1 MPWFSDPQR
10 DSRDDIRA
18 TQKARKYAGD
28 PRSQAEVDYATHLYR
43 VRAALA
49 TPRHVLGAGFLVG
62 VAVAGALLL
71 ALGVGS
77 FLIVAAFGS
86 AVPAWG
92 PAGPF
97 VVRGPDDSG
106 SSGGSLLDILLPL
119 VTTVAVLGVAGAGIA
134 LVTRTRWRRAGV
146 LDTYIDLAPRQA
158 YLLQT
163 VAVWVGVGAL
173 MVLAV
178 RWQGDEEMVTGAV
191 VMLTFAGIPLLAL
204 LFSAMF
210 PSLGLQVAPA
220 PRPSARSTPPRSRGR
235 SSNVRW
241 RFGSNP
247 TAAAVRPL
255 ARRPAPQ
262 HRPTRP
268 VGGRSAGSTQRIQRR
283 QTQAIGRLPCQAVS
297 GADGCRRRAQRL
309 CQRRKVATAQRVVG
323 TPRTT
328 AIGAPC
334 AARRRPGVVK

>member
-18 TQKARKYAGD
+18 TQQALKYAGD

-62 VAVAGALLL
+62 VAGAGALLL

-134 LVTRTRWRRAGV
+134 LVTRNRWRRAGV
-146 LDTYIDLAPRQA
+146 LDTYIDLAPRQS

-210 PSLGLQVAPA
+210 PSLYKWLL
-220 PRPSARSTPPRSRGR
+220 PRVSP
-235 SSNVRW
+235 VD
-241 RFGSNP
+241 
-247 TAAAVRPL
+247 AAAFARPVIEREVALRIKSDRELYGRGVQRHSIDPRDRWADEVL
-255 ARRPAPQ
+255 ARLNA
-262 HRPTRP
+262 
-268 VGGRSAGSTQRIQRR
+268 SS
-283 QTQAIGRLPCQAVS
+283 
-297 GADGCRRRAQRL
+297 
-309 CQRRKVATAQRVVG
+309 
-323 TPRTT
+323 
-328 AIGAPC
+328 
-334 AARRRPGVVK
+334 AARRRR